1 MNIPP
6 IRVCLVDD
14 HPALRQGLAL
24 VLEHY
29 GMVVCAEYESAREA
43 MDSLPAA
50 AMEMDLAVVDL
61 SFEQDEGFGLISS
74 LRERSIPVVVYSM
87 HEDCS
92 HISRSLACGAGGYVS
107 KREDSK
113 ALLLGI
119 AEVYQGRKYLS
130 PRIAA
135 AMADPPSV
143 LSSLPRCSEREIQI
157 ISLLGQG
164 LRASEIAGELELS
177 VRTVESYCTRIY
189 DKLELSG
196 MKELRRFA
204 MKNFRPE
211 AGRLSE

>member
-1 MNIPP
+1 MNLPP

-29 GMVVCAEYESAREA
+29 GMVVCAEYESARQA
-43 MDSLPAA
+43 MDSLPATA
-50 AMEMDLAVVDL
+50 MDLAVVDL
-61 SFEQDEGFGLISS
+61 SFEQDEGFDLISRLS
-74 LRERSIPVVVYSM
+74 EHSIPVVVYSM
-87 HEDCS
+87 HEDCG
-92 HISRSLACGAGGYVS
+92 HVSRSLACGAGGYVS

-119 AEVYQGRKYLS
+119 AEVYPGRKYLS

-135 AMADPPSV
+135 AMADQPPA

-177 VRTVESYCTRIY
+177 VSTFETYCTRIY

-211 AGRLSE
+211 AGSLSE